1 MTVIPK
7 TMDEV
12 AELMRS
18 SIPEGMSPS
27 EFGRKMDWGRGDDAA
42 RNRIASITREELQD
56 IGLDAKT
63 ATNWATAYEAVKQL
77 KPGNPSA
84 DGRAE
89 LMRHAAKL
97 HGGET

>member
-18 SIPEGMSPS
+18 SLPEGMSPS
-27 EFGRKMDWGRGDDAA
+27 EFGRKMDWGRGSDAA
-42 RNRIASITREELQD
+42 RDRIASITDEELQE

-63 ATNWATAYEAVKQL
+63 ATNWATAYEAVKRL
-77 KPGNPSA
+77 KPDNPSA
-84 DGRAE
+84 TGRAE
-89 LMRHAAKL
+89 LMRRAAKL
-97 HGGET
+97 LGGKT